1 MGIPKVLIVDDEDNI
16 RELEKEALSKI
27 DCFILEASDGRKAID
42 IFFETKDV
50 SLILLDITMSDMD
63 GFDVLK
69 EIRDFSDVPV
79 IMIAARRDENEELKG
94 FALGAD
100 DYISRPFSLKVLAAR
115 TESLLRRAKIAEK
128 EDVLSIGPIRIDNT
142 AHQVYVDDEP
152 IDLSYKEYKLLC
164 FFVKNR
170 GIALSREKILDS
182 VWDYDYFGDAR
193 TIDTHVKKLRSK
205 LGKEAGNLIKTVWGM
220 GYKMEEDP
228 VND

>member
-1 MGIPKVLIVDDEDNI
+1 MGIPKVLIVDDEDSI

-42 IFFETKDV
+42 LFFETKDV
-50 SLILLDITMSDMD
+50 SLILLDIMMPDMD
-63 GFDVLK
+63 GFEVLK
-69 EIRDFSDVPV
+69 EIRDFSDVSV
-79 IMIAARRDENEELKG
+79 IMIASRPDENEELKG
-94 FALGAD
+94 FAMGAD
-100 DYISRPFSLKVLAAR
+100 DYISKPFSPKVLAAR
-115 TESLLRRAKIAEK
+115 AEALLRRAKAAEK

-142 AHQVYVDDEP
+142 AHQVYVSNDP
-152 IDLSYKEYKLLC
+152 VNLSYKEYKLLC

>member
-1 MGIPKVLIVDDEDNI
+1 MLIACDEDSI
-16 RELEKEALSKI
+16 RDLEKESLSGI

-63 GFDVLK
+63 GFEVLK
-69 EIRDFSDVPV
+69 EIRVFSDVPA
-79 IMIAARRDENEELKG
+79 IMITPRPDENEEVMC
-94 FALGAD
+94 FELGAD
-100 DYISRPFSLKVLAAR
+100 DYISRPFSSKVLAAR
-115 TESLLRRAKIAEK
+115 VKALLRRAKAAEK

-142 AHQVYVDDEP
+142 AHQVYVRDNP
-152 IDLSYKEYKLLC
+152 VDLSYKEYKLLC

-182 VWDYDYFGDAR
+182 VWDYDYYGDAR

-220 GYKMEEDP
+220 GYKMEDDP
-228 VND
+228 ADS

>member
-1 MGIPKVLIVDDEDNI
+1 MLIVDDEDSI

-220 GYKMEEDP
+220 GYKMEENP

>member
-27 DCFILEASDGRKAID
+27 DCFILEASDARKAID
-42 IFFETKDV
+42 LFFETKDV
-50 SLILLDITMSDMD
+50 SLILLDIMMSDMD
-63 GFDVLK
+63 GFEVLK

-79 IMIAARRDENEELKG
+79 IMIAPRPDENEELKG
-94 FALGAD
+94 FAMGAD
-100 DYISRPFSLKVLAAR
+100 DYISKPFSPKVLAAR
-115 TESLLRRAKIAEK
+115 AEALLRRAKVAEK

-142 AHQVYVDDEP
+142 AHQVYVNNDP
-152 IDLSYKEYKLLC
+152 VDLSYKEYKLLC

-220 GYKMEEDP
+220 GYKMEDDP
-228 VND
+228 AES

>member
-1 MGIPKVLIVDDEDNI
+1 MGIPKVLIVDDEDSI

-42 IFFETKDV
+42 IFFQTKDV

-63 GFDVLK
+63 GFEVLK

-79 IMIAARRDENEELKG
+79 IMIAARSDENEELKG

-220 GYKMEEDP
+220 GYKMEESL
-228 VND
+228 

>member
-1 MGIPKVLIVDDEDNI
+1 MGIPKVLIVDDEDSI
-16 RELEKEALSKI
+16 RELEKEALSKS

-50 SLILLDITMSDMD
+50 SLILLDITMPDMD

>member
-1 MGIPKVLIVDDEDNI
+1 MGIPKVLIVDDEDSI

-79 IMIAARRDENEELKG
+79 IMIAAHRDENEELKG

-220 GYKMEEDP
+220 GYKMEENP